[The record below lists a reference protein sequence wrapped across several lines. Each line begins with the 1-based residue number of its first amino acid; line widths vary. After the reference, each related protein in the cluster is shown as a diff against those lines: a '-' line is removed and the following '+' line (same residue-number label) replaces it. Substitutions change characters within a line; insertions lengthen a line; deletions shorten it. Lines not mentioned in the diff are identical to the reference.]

1 MHRVIG
7 FGAALVDQLAFVD
20 DAFIDGIDGDKG
32 GMELLDNAQRCALL
46 GALPSPPQRV
56 PGGSAANTVV
66 GLAQLGVAARLLTK
80 VGTDAEGEFY
90 REALE
95 QSGVETN
102 ALKATDDAP
111 TGTCISL
118 VTPDSERTM
127 RTFLGASAML
137 TPDDITPE
145 DFRGCTHAH
154 IEGYMLFNM
163 ELMLHILTTAKACG
177 CIVSLDLAS
186 HEVVRACRPVL
197 PGMLREYVDMVFA
210 NEDEAAAFAASGDER
225 VALERL
231 NSFCPLAVVKLGP
244 RGALIGTDA
253 GVVEVEA
260 RKATSID
267 TTGAGDLWAAG
278 FLAVL
283 LRSNDPAQAG
293 TAGAILG
300 AVAVEQIGA
309 VIPEDSWPDIRK
321 EIADLSA

>member
-1 MHRVIG
+1 
-7 FGAALVDQLAFVD
+7 
-20 DAFIDGIDGDKG
+20 
-32 GMELLDNAQRCALL
+32 
-46 GALPSPPQRV
+46 
-56 PGGSAANTVV
+56 
-66 GLAQLGVAARLLTK
+66 
-80 VGTDAEGEFY
+80 
-90 REALE
+90 
-95 QSGVETN
+95 
-102 ALKATDDAP
+102 
-111 TGTCISL
+111 
-118 VTPDSERTM
+118 
-127 RTFLGASAML
+127 
-137 TPDDITPE
+137 
-145 DFRGCTHAH
+145 
-154 IEGYMLFNM
+154 
-163 ELMLHILTTAKACG
+163 
-177 CIVSLDLAS
+177 
-186 HEVVRACRPVL
+186 
-197 PGMLREYVDMVFA
+197 
-210 NEDEAAAFAASGDER
+210 GDER